1 MVSLGK
7 QNKTKLDQGHDQL
20 CRDQNQLKQIL
31 SLFLKGQ
38 EHPH

>member
-7 QNKTKLDQGHDQL
+7 QNKTKLDQGH
-20 CRDQNQLKQIL
+20 QNQLKQIL